1 MLRDLQLDMAKKE
14 PLDDLLYSNYKKYS
28 TRKSKINNTSNIR
41 EHPLDE
47 HLKRNLVGQE
57 KGAEII
63 WKEKTENK
71 GNYIQKSHPPAMN
84 EHFPARVEGQHY
96 HTGLQ
101 QTAEA
106 ILNSEAKGLELPS

>member
-1 MLRDLQLDMAKKE
+1 MLRDLQLDMAKKD

-28 TRKSKINNTSNIR
+28 TRKSKINSTSNIR

-47 HLKRNLVGQE
+47 HLKRNLVGQG

-84 EHFPARVEGQHY
+84 TF
-96 HTGLQ
+96 Q
-101 QTAEA
+101 QEW
-106 ILNSEAKGLELPS
+106 KGITTTPVYNRQLRQS